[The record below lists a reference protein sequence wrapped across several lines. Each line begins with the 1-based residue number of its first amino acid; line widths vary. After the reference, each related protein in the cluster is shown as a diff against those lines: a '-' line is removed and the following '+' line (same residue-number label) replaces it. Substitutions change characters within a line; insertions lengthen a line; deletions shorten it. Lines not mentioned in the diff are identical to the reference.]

1 MELDGLQELA
11 AERQRREDFFE
22 KSFDPTYIEK
32 GKRAQIGEVRQWKD
46 GKYKRTKEGWEPVR
60 EGKSLGSSKL
70 DDAISVAGKALAQGR
85 PDAMDLRKEARDMAM
100 DLGMDP
106 KKFQEALDTSKEAW
120 KKDLEG
126 NGNLVG
132 KRFNHEGATYK
143 VTKQGATQSEAEAV
157 TESLKGKK
165 ITIGNKVVEKQAGG
179 SKEDS
184 ELKKGTIV
192 TFKTDSGIPAAGV
205 MHSEDII
212 RTTTGNLLNVSY
224 TKDLKVADDSKA
236 EKVKSQMRSRKYA
249 DGKSYFDEYEDKE

>member
-22 KSFDPTYIEK
+22 KAFDPTYIEK
-32 GKRAQIGEVRQWKD
+32 GRRAQIGEVRQWKD

-85 PDAMDLRKEARDMAM
+85 PDAMDLRKVARDMAM
-100 DLGMDP
+100 DSGMDP

-120 KKDLEG
+120 KNDLG
-126 NGNLVG
+126 GGLVG
-132 KRFNHEGATYK
+132 KTFNHEGVTYK

-165 ITIGNKVVEKQAGG
+165 ITVDNKVVEKQSGYK
-179 SKEDS
+179 KEEPKKS
-184 ELKKGTIV
+184 EQFKIGDKVKLEDGYDKSGNPVIREYTITKPGMRRSEDRLQEGELYLTSPGTIGFDV
-192 TFKTDSGIPAAGV
+192 TL
-205 MHSEDII
+205 EW
-212 RTTTGNLLNVSY
+212 
-224 TKDLKVADDSKA
+224 LKENRIK
-236 EKVKSQMRSRKYA
+236 
-249 DGKSYFDEYEDKE
+249 